1 MEARKNGPITQQI
14 HLKSR
19 RHSRAKGIYIKKI
32 LQSKKHIITIKK
44 KSRTGEGR
52 KKEGR
57 KEEGNERPCS
67 DPFCRICQQSCV
79 SSTVMSVTVPTSV
92 PVNPNLGTERTPPV
106 TTALDSDCTSGSA
119 EGSSQPQDRGSLHG
133 SSSPVVAVPVHPVY
147 VTEQMPPLTAA
158 LESERNAGVDV

>member
-1 MEARKNGPITQQI
+1 MGRSLNKFTSNPDVTPELKASISKKYYNQKNI
-14 HLKSR
+14 L
-19 RHSRAKGIYIKKI
+19 
-32 LQSKKHIITIKK
+32 LQSKKI
-44 KSRTGEGR
+44 SDRGR
-52 KKEGR
+52 KEEGR

-133 SSSPVVAVPVHPVY
+133 SSSPVVAVPVHPVF

>member
-1 MEARKNGPITQQI
+1 
-14 HLKSR
+14 
-19 RHSRAKGIYIKKI
+19 
-32 LQSKKHIITIKK
+32 
-44 KSRTGEGR
+44 
-52 KKEGR
+52 
-57 KEEGNERPCS
+57 
-67 DPFCRICQQSCV
+67 
-79 SSTVMSVTVPTSV
+79 MSVTVPTAV

-133 SSSPVVAVPVHPVY
+133 SSSPVVAVPVHPVF

>member
-44 KSRTGEGR
+44 NLGQGKEGR
-52 KKEGR
+52 R

-133 SSSPVVAVPVHPVY
+133 SSSPVVAVPVHPVF